1 MSTTLKGKLVLKLCQ
16 KICDRKVLLEA
27 NRWQQSRFLRTTIKQ
42 NQQVQEKGFKVNS
55 VVDKIGTSQ
64 HYPSTDHDSTSS
76 KANYKKFTNKLD
88 FIKATNYE
96 SLPMYHILN
105 QDGSLVG
112 DLHNSL
118 TLDKIL
124 ELYKGMLML
133 NTMDSVMF
141 DSHRQGRIS
150 FYMTSF
156 GEEALQFGSGGA
168 LEDEDWIYAQYRESG
183 LLLHRNMPL
192 KQMLAQCYGNK
203 EDLGKG
209 RQMPIHYGN
218 KKLNYVTIS
227 SPLSTQLPQA
237 VGTAY
242 SFKRDFVNNNKR
254 IVICY
259 FGEGAASEGDAH
271 AAMNFASTLD
281 CPVIFF
287 CRNNQYAISTPVQEQ
302 YRGDGIAIRAIG
314 YGMSS
319 IRVDGNDLFAVYNAT
334 RAAREICIEQSR
346 PVLIEAM
353 SYRVG
358 HHSTSDD
365 SLAYR
370 DVNELKLHKQDDPI
384 ERVYNYLTAKNVWS
398 NEKDREMRKLARD
411 QVIEALNWA
420 EKVKKLPVST
430 MFEDVYDEMPN
441 NLKEQCEELREHL
454 EVYGQHYPLDEHEQ

>member
-1 MSTTLKGKLVLKLCQ
+1 MSTNLKGMLVIKLFKKISSQ
-16 KICDRKVLLEA
+16 KFLQEPNWL
-27 NRWQQSRFLRTTIKQ
+27 QQSRSLRTTIRQKQ
-42 NQQVQEKGFKVNS
+42 QLQERGPEVNDKVDPQQPIS
-55 VVDKIGTSQ
+55 
-64 HYPSTDHDSTSS
+64 HYDSIS
-76 KANYKKFTNKLD
+76 ADKKFTSKLD
-88 FIKATNYE
+88 FIEPAKYE
-96 SLPMYHILN
+96 SIPMYHVLD
-105 QDGSLVG
+105 QDGSLIG
-112 DLHNSL
+112 DIHESL
-118 TLDKIL
+118 TLGKIL

-168 LEDEDWIYAQYRESG
+168 LEMEDWIYAQYRESG
-183 LLLHRNMPL
+183 LLLHRRMPL

-218 KKLNYVTIS
+218 KQLNYVTIS
-227 SPLSTQLPQA
+227 SPLTTQLPQA

-242 SFKRDFVNNNKR
+242 SFKLDFVDKKR

-287 CRNNQYAISTPVQEQ
+287 CRNNQYAISTPTKEQ
-302 YRGDGIAIRAIG
+302 YRSDGIATRAIG

-334 RAAREICIEQSR
+334 KQARQICVEQSR

-353 SYRVG
+353 SYRAG

-370 DVNELKLHKQDDPI
+370 DANEVKLHKQNDPI
-384 ERVYNYLTAKNVWS
+384 QRVYNYLLTKNAWS
-398 NEKDREMRKLARD
+398 DKEDKEARKAARNH
-411 QVIEALNWA
+411 VIEALNWA
-420 EKVKKLPVST
+420 EKVKKLPVSS

-441 NLKEQCEELREHL
+441 HLLEQCEELRKHL
-454 EVYGQHYPLDEHEQ
+454 EVYGQHYPIDEHT